1 MLRAPV
7 GPGRPDS
14 RMIGV
19 AGEHYVAARLALK
32 GVLPIV
38 LPAGHP
44 GSDVIAEA
52 GGRAVTIQVKTRAA
66 TNPALYDLKGDALRA
81 DFLVLVRLNLWR
93 DPRQRPLRPDD
104 PTEPIAWVLS
114 LRDAQRAWKQ
124 GGYSVRNLG
133 QLDVLRPMRHPRC
146 HLRHPLPGRAGNDAP
161 PGVERRASLA
171 G

>member
-1 MLRAPV
+1 MPRAPV
-7 GPGRPDS
+7 GPGRPNS

-19 AGEHYVAARLALK
+19 AGEHYVAAKLALN

-52 GGRAVTIQVKTRAA
+52 SGRAVTIQVKTRAA
-66 TNPALYDLKGDALRA
+66 TNPALYDLKGGALRA

-93 DPRQRPLRPDD
+93 DPRQRPLRPGVD

-114 LRDAQRAWKQ
+114 LKEAQPVWKL
-124 GGYSVRNLG
+124 GGY
-133 QLDVLRPMRHPRC
+133 RHPKRNA
-146 HLRHPLPGRAGNDAP
+146 LRIPPVRAILNQHEEDWGQ
-161 PGVERRASLA
+161 VVRALN
-171 G
+171 

>member
-1 MLRAPV
+1 MGKWAMPREPV
-7 GPGRPDS
+7 GPRRPDS

-19 AGEHYVAARLALK
+19 AGEHYVAAKLAVN

-93 DPRQRPLRPDD
+93 DPRKGALRPDD
-104 PTEPIAWVLS
+104 PKDPIAWVLR
-114 LRDAQRAWKQ
+114 LEDAQRAWEL
-124 GGYSVRNLG
+124 GGYSHVTRSALRIPRVREI
-133 QLDVLRPMRHPRC
+133 LDEHVEDWDQVI
-146 HLRHPLPGRAGNDAP
+146 RALN
-161 PGVERRASLA
+161 
-171 G
+171 

>member
-1 MLRAPV
+1 MEEWAMPRPPV
-7 GPGRPDS
+7 GPRRPDS

-44 GSDVIAEA
+44 GSDVLAEA

-114 LRDAQRAWKQ
+114 LKDARARGNK
-124 GGYSVRNLG
+124 GDILMRNATRSG
-133 QLDVLRPMRHPRC
+133 FPRC
-146 HLRHPLPGRAGNDAP
+146 GILNEHIEDWDQVIRALN
-161 PGVERRASLA
+161 
-171 G
+171 

>member
-1 MLRAPV
+1 
-7 GPGRPDS
+7 
-14 RMIGV
+14 MIGV
-19 AGEHYVAARLALK
+19 AGEHYVAAKLAVN

-104 PTEPIAWVLS
+104 PTEPD
-114 LRDAQRAWKQ
+114 R
-124 GGYSVRNLG
+124 LG
-133 QLDVLRPMRHPRC
+133 AV
-146 HLRHPLPGRAGNDAP
+146 A
-161 PGVERRASLA
+161 ERRSARVETRGISP
-171 G
+171 

>member
-1 MLRAPV
+1 MPREPV
-7 GPGRPDS
+7 GPRRPDS

-19 AGEHYVAARLALK
+19 AGEHYVAAKLAVN

-81 DFLVLVRLNLWR
+81 DFLVAATRRRCRTPERTPLASPGAVPCQGSRI
-93 DPRQRPLRPDD
+93 PAEHPLRSSQ
-104 PTEPIAWVLS
+104 AAS
-114 LRDAQRAWKQ
+114 
-124 GGYSVRNLG
+124 
-133 QLDVLRPMRHPRC
+133 
-146 HLRHPLPGRAGNDAP
+146 GRS
-161 PGVERRASLA
+161 R
-171 G
+171 

>member
-1 MLRAPV
+1 MPREPL
-7 GPGRPDS
+7 GPRRPDS

-19 AGEHYVAARLALK
+19 AGEHYVAAKLAVN

-93 DPRQRPLRPDD
+93 DPRKGALRPNDRRTRSPGCSCWKTLSARGNWGD
-104 PTEPIAWVLS
+104 IA
-114 LRDAQRAWKQ
+114 
-124 GGYSVRNLG
+124 
-133 QLDVLRPMRHPRC
+133 M
-146 HLRHPLPGRAGNDAP
+146 
-161 PGVERRASLA
+161 
-171 G
+171 

>member
-1 MLRAPV
+1 MGYAARESV
-7 GPGRPDS
+7 GPRRPDS

-19 AGEHYVAARLALK
+19 AGEHYVAARLAVN

-93 DPRQRPLRPDD
+93 DTGKRALRPGD
-104 PTEPIAWVLS
+104 PTDPIAWVLS
-114 LRDAQRAWKQ
+114 LKDAQRAWKL
-124 GGYSVRNLG
+124 GGYRHEKRTALRIPPVRG
-133 QLDVLRPMRHPRC
+133 VAGT
-146 HLRHPLPGRAGNDAP
+146 PLF
-161 PGVERRASLA
+161 LQ
-171 G
+171 

>member
-1 MLRAPV
+1 MEEWAMPRAPV
-7 GPGRPDS
+7 GSRRPDS

-93 DPRQRPLRPDD
+93 DPRQSPATRRSDGAD
-104 PTEPIAWVLS
+104 
-114 LRDAQRAWKQ
+114 R
-124 GGYSVRNLG
+124 LG
-133 QLDVLRPMRHPRC
+133 AVT
-146 HLRHPLPGRAGNDAP
+146 
-161 PGVERRASLA
+161 ERRSARVETRGISP
-171 G
+171 